1 MRRGEGKGKIPELI
15 ALTKEEQELLRAY
28 IMERLGFIYPK
39 LAHEIA
45 RRAIRFALK
54 ARREEFLKWLQEGE
68 EHG

>member
-1 MRRGEGKGKIPELI
+1 MGRGEARIPELV

-28 IMERLGFIYPK
+28 IIERLGFIYPK

-54 ARREEFLKWLQEGE
+54 ARREEFLKWLREEGE
-68 EHG
+68 DE